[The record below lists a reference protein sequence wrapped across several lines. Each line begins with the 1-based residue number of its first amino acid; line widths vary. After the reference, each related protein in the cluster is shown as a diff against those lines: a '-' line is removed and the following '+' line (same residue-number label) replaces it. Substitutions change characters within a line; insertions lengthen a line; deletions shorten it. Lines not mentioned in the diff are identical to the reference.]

1 MFENFLVWYKNDP
14 TAKNKIAFFIGLC
27 VFFPVLF
34 VSIWWLNAPKNIPK
48 TETSNSIK
56 RPQITQSN
64 FENSPQLEIIDNEP
78 LGNLS
83 QIYFQKNQ
91 IFSFSQNGNLKVD
104 GQNLPSSPNFSPLSF
119 YNSSGFLVINE
130 QKQSTIFENKTGIF
144 TRAENGISQVLPF
157 ENQFYYLFGRG
168 NNLTIRRADNI
179 TLSQNIATLVNF
191 SLPDVNSWAEMRAIN
206 GQIFIF
212 IYSDSNRQG
221 EIFVQKLEQNTVQNP
236 AQSSLKFVQTWKN
249 VQSLLF
255 GINSVILTQ
264 NSTNEPYLSKIINF
278 GDFGEFVIDNKKV
291 RELGI
296 KGQIWAE
303 RCSFNIKNET
313 QNSQTI
319 SNNSTNNSTNS
330 IFCLVKNEDVFVF
343 NSTESDKII
352 KIDITNNK
360 FEKVLDTLVFSASYI
375 YSDNSQIYI
384 INPLKDLLYRFKT

>member
-34 VSIWWLNAPKNIPK
+34 VSIWWLNLPKNTPK
-48 TETSNSIK
+48 TEISNTNSIK
-56 RPQITQSN
+56 RPQITQAN

-144 TRAENGISQVLPF
+144 TRVENGISQVLPF
-157 ENQFYYLFGRG
+157 ENQFYYFFGRG

-221 EIFVQKLEQNTVQNP
+221 EIFVQKLEQNTTQN
-236 AQSSLKFVQTWKN
+236 SLKFVQTWKN

-264 NSTNEPYLSKIINF
+264 NGTSEPYISKVINF
-278 GDFGEFVIDNKKV
+278 RDFEEFVIDNKKV

-303 RCSFNIKNET
+303 RCSFENRKSNIEI
-313 QNSQTI
+313 QNSQT
-319 SNNSTNNSTNS
+319 NSSNS

-352 KIDITNNK
+352 KIDITTNK
-360 FEKVLDTLVFSASYI
+360 FEKVLDTLIFSASYI

-384 INPLKDLLYRFKT
+384 INPLKDLLYRFKI